1 MKLEE
6 LNVYKLS
13 MDLGEK
19 VWTVVDKWNIFEKD
33 TVGKQLV
40 RSADSIAA
48 NISEGFGRYHYN
60 ESKHFVYYSRGFL
73 YETKT
78 WITKAFNRN
87 VIENETF
94 SQIESDINNLA
105 VKLNNYINSIGK
117 KTKMTTNDH
126 E

>member
-19 VWTVVDKWNIFEKD
+19 IWSIVNRWNIFEKD
-33 TVGKQLV
+33 TKGRQLI
-40 RSADSIAA
+40 RSVDSIAA
-48 NISEGFGRYHYN
+48 NISEGYGRYHYN
-60 ESKHFVYYSRGFL
+60 ESKHFIYYSRGSL

-78 WITKAFNRN
+78 WMTKAYNRN
-87 VIENETF
+87 LIDNETF
-94 SQIESDINNLA
+94 LQIEDEINTFA

-117 KTKMTTNDH
+117 KKQQNDF